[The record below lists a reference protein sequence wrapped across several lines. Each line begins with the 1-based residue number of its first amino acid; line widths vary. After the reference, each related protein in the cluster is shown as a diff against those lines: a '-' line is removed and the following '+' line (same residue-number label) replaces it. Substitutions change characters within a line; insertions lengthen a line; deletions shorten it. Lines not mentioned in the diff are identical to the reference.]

1 MTEREREGRRER
13 YKQPVRERDG
23 NNESR
28 DKAGGLGN
36 CLGNIMNEP
45 GFV

>member
-1 MTEREREGRRER
+1 MTDKDGVNDGEREIQRG
-13 YKQPVRERDG
+13 RDG
-23 NNESR
+23 NNEGR

-45 GFV
+45 QCV